1 MKVFV
6 VAIAFGVASI
16 FSVYAHAAK
25 SSGSNAR
32 SAVSGKYVTKGYA
45 AKNPRTTVVEQKA
58 KK

>member
-16 FSVYAHAAK
+16 FSVYAH
-25 SSGSNAR
+25 
-32 SAVSGKYVTKGYA
+32 AVSGKYVTKGYA